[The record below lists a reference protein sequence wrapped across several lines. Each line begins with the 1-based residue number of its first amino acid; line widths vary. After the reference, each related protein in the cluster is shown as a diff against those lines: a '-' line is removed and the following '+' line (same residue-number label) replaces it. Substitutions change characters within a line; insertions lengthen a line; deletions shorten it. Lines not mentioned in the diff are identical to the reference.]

1 MNSVLVEGCS
11 RTQVVLP
18 ARALLSLS
26 IAVFA
31 LFSALLLNVAGETLL
46 RDPDTFW
53 HIGVG
58 RLILQTHSLPWLDQL
73 SHTFQG
79 HPWMAK
85 VWLSEIIFAL
95 MYEAGGW
102 KGVVSIAIGAIAL
115 V

>member
-18 ARALLSLS
+18 ASALLSLS

-58 RLILQTHSLPWLDQL
+58 RLILQTHSLPWVDQL

-85 VWLSEIIFAL
+85 DLLSVIIYAL
-95 MYEAGGW
+95 MYVVGGW
-102 KGVVSIAIGAIAL
+102 TSVVIS